1 MNQRSWVNQHTL
13 LIGVVACLLIAGIPP
28 VMAAVSVNAVSSGGG
43 TIIVSSYPAGAAV
56 SLNGEYQRVTP
67 AEYNNLPPG
76 DYTLTVELA
85 GYFTETIPTDLKD
98 GSRREILVQLEN
110 VSSVSGQTDTLESL
124 YRYGSIAVDS
134 TPGGADVSLDGV
146 VAGRTPVTHAALI
159 LNSVPVGK
167 HTIRVELAGYPPFTS
182 TVTVVK
188 NQVQR
193 INADL
198 SMSNQS
204 VTRAIPVTGTPAVP
218 VTMAPTVPTRQSA
231 LPLEIVIGAIGLA
244 GFAAVFR
251 GS

>member
-1 MNQRSWVNQHTL
+1 MKLRSSVKQHTL
-13 LIGVVACLLIAGIPP
+13 LFWVIACLLIAGIPP
-28 VMAAVSVNAVSSGGG
+28 VMGAVSVNAASTEGG
-43 TIIVSSYPAGAAV
+43 TIIVASYPVGAAV
-56 SLNGEYQRVTP
+56 SLNGEYQGVTP
-67 AEYNNLPPG
+67 AEYTNLPPG
-76 DYTLTVELA
+76 DYIITVELA

-110 VSSVSGQTDTLESL
+110 VSSVSGQIDTLESL

-146 VAGRTPVTHAALI
+146 AAGQTPFTHAALI
-159 LNSVPVGK
+159 LNNVPVGK
-167 HTIRVELAGYPPFTS
+167 HTIRVELAGYPPVTS

-204 VTRAIPVTGTPAVP
+204 VTSSLPATGTPAVP
-218 VTMAPTVPTRQSA
+218 VTMAPTIPTRQSA
-231 LPLEIVIGAIGLA
+231 IPPVTVIGAIGLA

-251 GS
+251 SS

>member
-1 MNQRSWVNQHTL
+1 MKRCSPVNQYTL
-13 LIGVVACLLIAGIPP
+13 LIGVIACLLIAGISP
-28 VMAAVSVNAVSSGGG
+28 VMAAVTVNAASSGGG
-43 TIIVSSYPAGAAV
+43 TIIVASYPAGAAV

-76 DYTLTVELA
+76 DYTITVELA
-85 GYFTETIPTDLKD
+85 GYFTETIPTDLRD

-146 VAGRTPVTHAALI
+146 VAGRTPVTHAALV
-159 LNSVPVGK
+159 LNNVPVGR
-167 HTIRVELAGYPPFTS
+167 HTIRVSHAGYPPFTS

-204 VTRAIPVTGTPAVP
+204 VTTAIPATGTPAVP
-218 VTMAPTVPTRQSA
+218 VTMAPTTPTRQST

>member
-1 MNQRSWVNQHTL
+1 MKRRSSIKQHTL
-13 LIGVVACLLIAGIPP
+13 LLWVIACLLIAGIPP

-76 DYTLTVELA
+76 DYTITVELA

-231 LPLEIVIGAIGLA
+231 LPLEIIIGAIGIA

-251 GS
+251 SS

>member
-1 MNQRSWVNQHTL
+1 MKRRSSMNVHTL
-13 LIGVVACLLIAGIPP
+13 LLWVVACLLIAGIPP
-28 VMAAVSVNAVSSGGG
+28 VMGAMSVSAASSGGG
-43 TIIVSSYPAGAAV
+43 TIIVASYPAGAAV

-67 AEYNNLPPG
+67 AEYKSLPPG
-76 DYTLTVELA
+76 DYLITVELA

-110 VSSVSGQTDTLESL
+110 VSSVSGQTGTLESL

-134 TPGGADVSLDGV
+134 TPGGAAVSLDGIPV
-146 VAGRTPVTHAALI
+146 GRTPLTHAALV
-159 LNSVPVGK
+159 LNNVPVGR

-198 SMSNQS
+198 STSNQS
-204 VTRAIPVTGTPAVP
+204 VTSALPATATPAVP
-218 VTMAPTVPTRQSA
+218 TTVPPPVPTRQSA
-231 LPLEIVIGAIGLA
+231 IPLAIVIGAIALA
-244 GFAAVFR
+244 GCAAVFR
-251 GS
+251 RS